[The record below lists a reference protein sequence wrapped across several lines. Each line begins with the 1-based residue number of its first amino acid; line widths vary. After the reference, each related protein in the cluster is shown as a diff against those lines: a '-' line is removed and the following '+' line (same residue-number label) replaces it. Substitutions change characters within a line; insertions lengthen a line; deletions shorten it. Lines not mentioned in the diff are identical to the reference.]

1 MNQLNNLLWPFPIHN
16 GERTLASKSLLQLSD
31 YIISFERREVSD
43 EELQRC
49 KVLKYKNGKYIELN
63 NQKEALV

>member
-1 MNQLNNLLWPFPIHN
+1 MNQLNNPLWPFPIHN